1 VAGGPAARPGSRAG
15 RLGRRGLFGLGVPG
29 RLELLGLFQSQQ
41 ELVLGQAL
49 GAAAEAVT
57 LESLDDLAQP
67 LALGPLLQ
75 EHRLE
80 QARVVGKPGSR
91 RGHVQIRSDLP
102 DTYHNFGV
110 RGRTFFAQL
119 GTAGTVTCRGAC
131 TRFQSSPSSEL
142 LNEHPYR

>member
-1 VAGGPAARPGSRAG
+1 RAARADRARAVYEGLNPWQVGWQRSSVHATLGAPGR

-49 GAAAEAVT
+49 GAAAEAVP
-57 LESLDDLAQP
+57 LQSLDDLAQP

-91 RGHVQIRSDLP
+91 RGHEQIRSYLP
-102 DTYHNFGV
+102 GTYHNFGA
-110 RGRTFFAQL
+110 RGRAF
-119 GTAGTVTCRGAC
+119 
-131 TRFQSSPSSEL
+131 L
-142 LNEHPYR
+142 LSLEQPAP